1 MGCLDGMLH
10 RDRNDG
16 QASASVSTA
25 RLAGCWEQACPRSQL
40 LPCPVLDP
48 HIWPC
53 RQCTEW
59 GHTREDIVPIVNM
72 HDFVFKRRVKHLEE
86 GVTSYGDS
94 GVLSGHAPLEGE
106 SCG

>member
-1 MGCLDGMLH
+1 MGTTVGLRHVQACLTARVSGTFSEQAEEKEKEMGCLDGMLH

-25 RLAGCWEQACPRSQL
+25 RLAGRWEQACPWSQL

-48 HIWPC
+48 MPR
-53 RQCTEW
+53 RQCPEW

-72 HDFVFKRRVKHLEE
+72 HDFIF
-86 GVTSYGDS
+86 
-94 GVLSGHAPLEGE
+94 
-106 SCG
+106 